1 MLEMEM
7 ERSGEQARDRRIGKP
22 VLSKPIG
29 ITLRRRCE
37 TGKMRKANDDVSSK
51 GKASSLRPRWLSF
64 PLRQQTSRRIARLR
78 SGQPGKALDRS
89 AASEARTLGRRHM
102 LMPHSPINE
111 CGGNLSEIDMLK
123 LPPTDIDGPG
133 MDSYPPAELLG
144 IGMHPDPQNEEHIG
158 GGLTMTHSEMNYKEG
173 LGNVLENK
181 DIGQVQEKPEEEG
194 IDERKGIDLYLSP
207 AENRRLMEEVG
218 RLKCSSFICRLL
230 GGRPSKGLLR
240 DMLQATLLDKM
251 PPIQNILR
259 MGLNYY
265 HVILEEGHKV
275 QEILDHKWL
284 TLKYGKAMIL
294 EWSPDFDA
302 REENKKAG
310 TPMVITV
317 CFPDL
322 PFQLHHLIPKLALNI
337 GMVCTTK
344 PSFADKVAEMPK
356 MKVLVS
362 DIKKLPSE
370 IRVHTEDFGLR
381 VVKVGYEGLPGQCFA
396 CKEMGHMAKHC
407 PLYGNARADRGQQGI
422 KLPDIPKSRTAGHM
436 VLVHNGKQVVKE
448 KGWISPRKVAKP
460 SLHGLACPPTSGGSI
475 SNRFDILSQMEP
487 QEGEIILATPFEL
500 LPRVETHEAL
510 VEPSEGRDSRFSSDL
525 RVVKAWIRKGKDKE
539 SEVDVRNIEAK
550 KMITRTEVGNPS
562 TVGVEFVMMQALRMQ
577 DMQVPKVVV
586 NISNPRG
593 RVHGWT
599 RAHMVLFNSNSGRPE
614 TGCSFDLEPDLKNE
628 RGEDSSLKSF
638 CNRAT
643 LCFQYLTSE
652 NEVVGLQT
660 LWKSSP
666 LQGELMELAQ
676 DVPVV
681 CIWKVQDL
689 GLKPGLFH
697 FHCAEVPKNQE
708 WKISVEWEFIWR
720 MIETYLSSMG
730 DSPLAFFVNPSQ

>member
-51 GKASSLRPRWLSF
+51 GKASSLRPRWSSL

-240 DMLQATLLDKM
+240 DMLQAALLDKM

-448 KGWISPRKVAKP
+448 KGWISPRKVAKSNCHGPIGPP
-460 SLHGLACPPTSGGSI
+460 SSGGSI

-487 QEGEIILATPFEL
+487 QEDELILATPFDL
-500 LPRVETHEAL
+500 LPRGETHETL
-510 VEPSEGRDSRFSSDL
+510 IEPSEDRGNRLSSDL
-525 RVVKAWIRKGKDKE
+525 RMVKAWIRKGKDKE
-539 SEVDVRNIEAK
+539 GEVDIRNTESQKLFARI
-550 KMITRTEVGNPS
+550 EVGNSS
-562 TVGVEFVMMQALRMQ
+562 TVSVEFVMLQELRMHA
-577 DMQVPKVVV
+577 MLVPKIVV
-586 NISNPRG
+586 NIGNPRG
-593 RVHGWT
+593 RVHGWS

-614 TGCSFDLEPDLKNE
+614 TGCSFDLEADLKDE
-628 RGEDSSLKSF
+628 RGEDTSLKSF

-652 NEVVGLQT
+652 NEDVGLQT

-708 WKISVEWEFIWR
+708 WKISMEWEFIWS